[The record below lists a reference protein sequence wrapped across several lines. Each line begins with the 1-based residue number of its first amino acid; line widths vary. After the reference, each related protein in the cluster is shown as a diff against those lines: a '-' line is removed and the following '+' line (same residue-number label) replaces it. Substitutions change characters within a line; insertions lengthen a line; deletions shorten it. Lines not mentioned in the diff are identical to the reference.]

1 MAEYKLLSEIPY
13 SPERAV
19 IVNVHTLLCTSLAI
33 LSVRRYMDMPLLVI
47 DCPLHGEADAAA
59 LRRMQA
65 DYDFDLICLP
75 LQEHGRTLDDL
86 FRHIQSDWVYLVDS
100 DVEVLSGEAVHI
112 MRTMLRT
119 NQIADKTRIFGAGM
133 KQTAGYGVRSQR
145 HLYYRERMWIPY
157 CCLNVALVR
166 SEIEQGGSFINVA
179 KPNFNAIGGG
189 HSQDTQSLREISV
202 A

>member
-1 MAEYKLLSEIPY
+1 MNEYNLLSNIPY

-19 IVNVHTLLCTSLAI
+19 IVNVHTLLCTTLAI
-33 LSVRRYMDMPLLVI
+33 LSTRRYMDMPLLVI
-47 DCPLHGEADAAA
+47 DCPLNGESDAEI

-75 LQEHGRTLDDL
+75 LQEHGHTLDNL
-86 FRHIQSDWVYLVDS
+86 FLHIQSDWVYLVDS
-100 DVEVLSGEAVHI
+100 DVEVLNADALYM
-112 MRTMLRT
+112 MRSMREI
-119 NQIADKTRIFGAGM
+119 NQIADKRLIFGVGM

-166 SEIEQGGSFINVA
+166 SEIEHGGSFINVA
-179 KPNFNAIGGG
+179 KPNYGITGGG
-189 HSQDTQSLREISV
+189 HSQSTQSLREISV
-202 A
+202 E